1 MMDKKRLMELVMAL
15 GYRLAMAGA
24 ETYRI
29 EDSVVMTLQAYGLDG
44 QCFAIPNCLII
55 TILADDGTPMT
66 QMRRIGLHGNNLDAV
81 EKYSALSRK
90 LCSQTPS
97 LDTAMAWLD
106 DTQRRCLVYSTPWK
120 ALGYFLGAFGF
131 SMFFGGTL
139 ADALGAGLCGLV
151 IMAVDW
157 WGEQVRSTIFF
168 RTILAAFLSAM
179 AAYLIFQTG
188 LIDNADGSI
197 IGALMLLVP
206 GLLFTN
212 AMRDVMYGDTN
223 SGLNRVVQ
231 VLLIAVAIALG
242 TAAALQLT
250 TMVFGEPVGRGL
262 VDYGPVWMNV
272 HSFIGTLGFIIYF
285 NIHGPGGLLCAVGG
299 ILSWS
304 TYLVTVHYT
313 GNVVLGNLTGG
324 LVASVFAEVMARVRK
339 YPAISYLVVSI
350 FPLIPGAGVYYTML
364 HAVRGDMAAFAAKG
378 FETAAVA
385 GAIALGIL
393 LVSTAFRIWSL
404 YQRQRRS

>member
-1 MMDKKRLMELVMAL
+1 MIDQKIMMDLVMSL
-15 GYRLAMAGA
+15 GYELAMSGA
-24 ETYRI
+24 EIYRI
-29 EDSVVMTLQAYGLDG
+29 EDSVVMILQAYGLDG

-55 TILADDGTPMT
+55 TIVQEDGTPMT

-81 EKYSALSRK
+81 EKLSALSRS
-90 LCSQTPS
+90 LCSRRPEPG
-97 LDTAMAWLD
+97 TAIAWLQQ
-106 DTQRRCLVYSTPWK
+106 TKQQYKVYSTPWK

-151 IMAVDW
+151 ILAVDW
-157 WGEQVRSTIFF
+157 WGDQVKSTVFF

-242 TAAALQLT
+242 TAAALQIT
-250 TMVFGEPVGRGL
+250 TLVFGEPVGKGL
-262 VDYGPVWMNV
+262 IDYGPIWMNV

-285 NIHGPGGLLCAVGG
+285 NIHGPGSLLCAVGG
-299 ILSWS
+299 VLSWS
-304 TYLVTVHYT
+304 TYLITVHYT
-313 GNVVLGNLTGG
+313 NNVVLGNLTGG

-339 YPAISYLVVSI
+339 YPAICYLVVSI

-364 HAVRGDMAAFAAKG
+364 YAVRGDMANFASKG
-378 FETAAVA
+378 FETAAIA

-404 YQRQRRS
+404 YQRRKR